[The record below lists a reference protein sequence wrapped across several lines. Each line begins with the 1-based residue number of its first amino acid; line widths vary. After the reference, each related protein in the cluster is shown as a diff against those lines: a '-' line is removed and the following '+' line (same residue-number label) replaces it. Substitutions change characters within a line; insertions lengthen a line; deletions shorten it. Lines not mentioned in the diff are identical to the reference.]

1 MHTDKLISAS
11 IVLYNPDMAEL
22 KNVIKSYSPA
32 ENRLLYLIDNSP
44 NDRFRFLE
52 KQFTNIRYIYSKNVG
67 YGAAHN
73 IALHEAIDAA
83 SVFHIILNPD
93 IRFDSSVIP
102 FLVSYMK
109 NHNDVAYILPKV
121 IYPDGRCQY
130 LCKLLPTP
138 FDLIFRRFMP
148 QTGFFQKI
156 NDRYILRNS
165 GYNKILNPPC
175 LSGCFMFLR
184 MSVIKKHN
192 LFFDE
197 RFFMYCEDVDFIRRI
212 HRFGKTLYLPDVSI
226 IHDHAQASYKSKK
239 MLWEHIKSAVK
250 YFNKW
255 GWFFDDERKRMNK
268 QILHDII
275 STDEN
280 IISIPPLPL

>member
-11 IVLYNPDMAEL
+11 IVLYNSDINQL
-22 KNVIKSYSPA
+22 KMVIQSYTPSN
-32 ENRLLYLIDNSP
+32 EKILYLIDNSP

-52 KQFTNIRYIYSKNVG
+52 KQFTNTRYIYSKNVG
-67 YGAAHN
+67 YGSAHN
-73 IALHEAIDAA
+73 IALQEALIAG
-83 SVFHIILNPD
+83 SSFHLILNPD
-93 IRFDSSVIP
+93 IRFNPGIISV
-102 FLVSYMK
+102 LLSYMQ
-109 NHNDVAYILPKV
+109 NNEDVSYILPKV
-121 IYPDGRCQY
+121 TYPDGTCQY

-148 QTGFFQKI
+148 KI
-156 NDRYILRNS
+156 GIFKKANDRYMLKNS
-165 GYNKILNPPC
+165 GYNKIFNPPC

-197 RFFMYCEDVDFIRRI
+197 RFFMYCEDVDFIRRL
-212 HRFGKTLYLPDVSI
+212 HRVSKTIYFPDVSI
-226 IHDHAQASYKSKK
+226 IHDYAKASYKSTE

-255 GWFFDDERKRMNK
+255 GWFFDAERKRMNK
-268 QILHDII
+268 QMLQEIVSFNRLYP
-275 STDEN
+275 T
-280 IISIPPLPL
+280 PP